1 MNLLQRLDL
10 ILRELSVSEDDSI
23 SIRMQTELCAIDIEL
38 GDKSY
43 SIGFVLDDSDDD
55 VIAAVREALNLN

>member
-10 ILRELSVSEDDSI
+10 ILRELSVSEDDSV
-23 SIRMQTELCAIDIEL
+23 SIRLHVDLCAIDIEL